1 MSKVNLYIPKNLLGN
16 FSWLNDQSRSVLD
29 QSCRAA
35 DALIDD
41 EAVIGGGGGSE
52 FAIFLVTAPA
62 VFGQVRICVTVLAK
76 NHHLEKNNVTKQNQH
91 EKE

>member
-1 MSKVNLYIPKNLLGN
+1 MLSKVNLYIPKNLVGN
-16 FSWLNDQSRSVLD
+16 FSWLDDQSRSVLD

-62 VFGQVRICVTVLAK
+62 VFGQVRICVTILAK
-76 NHHLEKNNVTKQNQH
+76 NHHLEKK
-91 EKE
+91 